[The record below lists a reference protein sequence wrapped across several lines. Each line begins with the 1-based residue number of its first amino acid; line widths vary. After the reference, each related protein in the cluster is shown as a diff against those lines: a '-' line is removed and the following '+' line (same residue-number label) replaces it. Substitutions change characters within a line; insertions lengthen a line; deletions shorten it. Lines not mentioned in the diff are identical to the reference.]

1 MCLPRDGTE
10 DADLDRVAAD
20 RDRVAGRALETTHC
34 PFEVAYCGR
43 QTVHI
48 LVEEQSRPDEL
59 FDGHCVL
66 QAAAETQQRAA
77 AVGGPSKHEDG
88 RAHVQVA

>member
-48 LVEEQSRPDEL
+48 LVEKMGLEKICLKKGDL
-59 FDGHCVL
+59 TYILVYFL
-66 QAAAETQQRAA
+66 L
-77 AVGGPSKHEDG
+77 
-88 RAHVQVA
+88 